1 MMSGIARLFDILGW
15 CSPAIIIPK
24 VLLQR
29 LWGEDLGWDEIV
41 PSVISDTWEEWS
53 CELGDFQRCSIRR
66 SYFPKEANMVTL
78 QLHGFL
84 NASEMAYP
92 GVVYLRGIDSEG
104 VTYVSL
110 VIAKTKV
117 APIKR
122 TTIPTLELCGAR
134 IVARLLKH
142 MSGILHIP
150 TEKIYAWT
158 DSEVVLGWLRGD
170 PRRFKIFVGNR
181 VSEILE
187 LTLPNAWRHVAGKDN
202 PADCTPR
209 GLYPSQLADH
219 TQWWQGPEWLRLPEP
234 EWPAIEHSMVHDS
247 SEECTIKP
255 SHAHRIA
262 CEYPESSITIVATR
276 IELLTLDTYNS
287 LGSKIRIQLS
297 ASSTTAGSINHEGV
311 EGNRG
316 ILVPG
321 NSVFGFSARIKSLAR
336 E

>member
-1 MMSGIARLFDILGW
+1 MEQSIAKQFRDEQSSCTIKYAEHFTKVLGVEWNAITDTFRPKVSTAGAPGKLTKRLLMSGIARLFDILGW
-15 CSPAIIIPK
+15 CSPAIIIPE
-24 VLLQR
+24 VLLQGICVEKILAGMR
-29 LWGEDLGWDEIV
+29 WYPQLAVTRREK
-41 PSVISDTWEEWS
+41 WS

-66 SYFPKEANMVTL
+66 SYFPKVANIVTL
-78 QLHGFL
+78 QLHGFSD
-84 NASEMAYP
+84 ASEMAYA

-104 VTYVSL
+104 VTHVSL

-122 TTIPTLELCGAR
+122 MTIRRLELCGAL

-150 TEKIYAWT
+150 TENIYAWT

-187 LTLPNAWRHVAGKDN
+187 LTLPKAWRHVAGKDN
-202 PADCTPR
+202 PADCATR

-234 EWPAIEHSMVHDS
+234 EWPAIEHSMVHD
-247 SEECTIKP
+247 
-255 SHAHRIA
+255 
-262 CEYPESSITIVATR
+262 
-276 IELLTLDTYNS
+276 
-287 LGSKIRIQLS
+287 
-297 ASSTTAGSINHEGV
+297 
-311 EGNRG
+311 
-316 ILVPG
+316 
-321 NSVFGFSARIKSLAR
+321 
-336 E
+336 